1 MVLSSNWLSL
11 QSSNDSAGTKKKVR
25 AKGGEK
31 KRTGKKERVSKA
43 DSAVKPS
50 AQDLQKK
57 AKTTTGSKL
66 MDMVANMTR
75 EIAKVEQERLK
86 EKGSSLALVAEDG
99 HESVLKQRLNEDVA
113 KKPSSRTN
121 EVGKYVSMDC
131 EFVGVGPEGKDSAL
145 ARVSIVNF
153 YGNVVLDLFVR
164 PKEPVTDWRTWVS
177 GIKPHHM
184 ANAVTQEECQ
194 KQVEKVLRGRI
205 LVGHS
210 VHHDL
215 TALMLSHPRRMIRDT
230 SRHIPFRQQYSEG
243 KTPSL
248 KKLTKEVLNLEI
260 QEGEH
265 SSIED
270 ARATMLLYKSDKLEF
285 EKLHKKQFG
294 GA

>member
-11 QSSNDSAGTKKKVR
+11 QKSTDSDSVNKN
-25 AKGGEK
+25 KGGKKTKSNSK
-31 KRTGKKERVSKA
+31 KRTVSVNKDKQHVDKK
-43 DSAVKPS
+43 
-50 AQDLQKK
+50 KK
-57 AKTTTGSKL
+57 NGTGSKI
-66 MDMVANMTR
+66 MDMVANMNK
-75 EIAKVEQERLK
+75 EIAKVEQERMK
-86 EKGSSLALVAEDG
+86 NNHADG
-99 HESVLKQRLNEDVA
+99 QTINSDDGFESVLKQKLNEDVA
-113 KKPSSRTN
+113 KKSLSRTN

-131 EFVGVGPEGKDSAL
+131 EFVGVGPDGKDSAL
-145 ARVSIVNF
+145 ARVSIVNY

-184 ANAVTQEECQ
+184 ANAVTQEDCQ
-194 KQVEKVLRGRI
+194 KQVSNVLKGRI

-230 SRHIPFRQQYSEG
+230 SRHMPFRQKYSEG

-248 KKLTKEVLNLEI
+248 KKLTKEILQLDI
-260 QEGEH
+260 QDGEH

-285 EKLHKKQFG
+285 EKLHNKQFG
-294 GA
+294 PSKPIQE